1 MSAPEALIGAGGVSD
16 SWLAQKSNVKN
27 IFNDF
32 RLAKPAYTA
41 LAPVPLVQLSEAQMC
56 CAALWESAATFL
68 VREYKIKSG
77 AHKGAL
83 LKFTNV
89 LNYLRSAMRVCEDVC
104 KSRGA
109 RPVFWSCL
117 DSGSLS
123 EEAQWFKGLKKNI
136 LRETFERT
144 KTSGEPIDGSATP
157 IYLEDICAVNRGLSL
172 QGSSEAA
179 GARAPGLQPE

>member
-1 MSAPEALIGAGGVSD
+1 MSD

-77 AHKGAL
+77 VHKGAL

-89 LNYLRSAMRVCEDVC
+89 LNYLRSAMRICEDVC
-104 KSRGA
+104 KHQTARRQAGLLELFGQRLAVGGGA
-109 RPVFWSCL
+109 V
-117 DSGSLS
+117 
-123 EEAQWFKGLKKNI
+123 
-136 LRETFERT
+136 
-144 KTSGEPIDGSATP
+144 
-157 IYLEDICAVNRGLSL
+157 V
-172 QGSSEAA
+172 QGANGDVAIPSEASC
-179 GARAPGLQPE
+179 R

>member
-68 VREYKIKSG
+68 VREYKIKSLVRRAQGCSAQVHQRAQLPAIGDAHLRGCLQTPNSAAPGRSSG
-77 AHKGAL
+77 AVWTAARCRRR
-83 LKFTNV
+83 
-89 LNYLRSAMRVCEDVC
+89 RSG
-104 KSRGA
+104 SRGYGDVA
-109 RPVFWSCL
+109 IP
-117 DSGSLS
+117 
-123 EEAQWFKGLKKNI
+123 
-136 LRETFERT
+136 
-144 KTSGEPIDGSATP
+144 
-157 IYLEDICAVNRGLSL
+157 
-172 QGSSEAA
+172 SEASC
-179 GARAPGLQPE
+179 R